1 MGYVYSDSEM
11 MMATQIAYL
20 NFDGNQDIPVGQI
33 VNSIIQKY
41 GKFDNNGNPVYG
53 DDGNIV
59 LNDAYANDA
68 NSKELTKQLQV
79 VSNIKKLGDET
90 SGLTGW
96 ENWKVVDVCN
106 DQNDTG
112 YYGMLIDTGDG
123 NAIIGCRGSESYNGQ
138 QVVKDW
144 IVADVG
150 LLNSELTTQQERSQ
164 KYMEELW
171 YKYGDKYDSFSVTG
185 HSLGGNLAEHMTIT
199 APIGMREKIDHTISF
214 DGPGY
219 SQEYLDAHKDEIAKV
234 TEQMSHYQWSWVSS
248 LLLPL
253 PGVQDTIIAAHDEEN
268 KSILMAMLFRHDTH
282 NVEFDENGNVM
293 PGSESGL
300 AAVLGPISKYIEHLD
315 DMDWYEY
322 IRLLPYPELLMFVR
336 GAQFILN
343 AAQKIYEVGTA
354 INEKLKDLYYNY
366 IATQVSGEI
375 EIDLDKVS
383 QYTQELN
390 GKIKLLQNERD
401 EIDSIRGNL
410 RYWSAAGAYY
420 RSRLMMIRN
429 GLDIDIFHMQ
439 KMVKHLSKCVN
450 SYASIDRKVAS
461 SFA

>member
-59 LNDAYANDA
+59 LSDAYANDA

-336 GAQFILN
+336 GAQLILN
-343 AAQKIYEVGTA
+343 AAKKIYEVGTA
-354 INEKLKDLYYNY
+354 INEKLMDLYYNY